1 VTTSGSPA
9 AAGARALDVVRVTT
23 REQLEAAWAVRLA
36 VFVDEQGVPVEEE
49 IDDADTAGS
58 TTHLLLVAPGAGPAG
73 ADEVI
78 ATGRVLSDPTHPGEV
93 HVGRVAVLA
102 DRRSGG
108 VGARLMAE
116 LESVALSRHG
126 VDGSVTVRLSAQE
139 SATGFYERL
148 GYVVTGEAYLD
159 AGIWH
164 RDASKVVRAP
174 RAGS

>member
-1 VTTSGSPA
+1 MTSSGP
-9 AAGARALDVVRVTT
+9 GPLVVVHVTT

-49 IDDADTAGS
+49 IDDADTAAT
-58 TTHLLLVAPGAGPAG
+58 TTHLLLVSPGTGPSG

-102 DRRSGG
+102 ERRSGG

-116 LESVALSRHG
+116 LEAVALSRHG
-126 VDGSVTVRLSAQE
+126 VGGSVTVLLSAQE

-159 AGIWH
+159 AGIRH

-174 RAGS
+174 RTGS